1 MIVYPASEYLMW
13 WSINGSGRPLISA
26 EEIST
31 DIKVESEP
39 IPVIGSTNPI
49 AVVSNGTDYS
59 GKIMLQNGELELIL
73 KTYGY
78 NNATQI
84 QNSILTIA
92 SKDGLIKRTLIGV
105 NIISEGTGIKAKSK
119 QTLIDLSFSYTRQT
133 N

>member
-1 MIVYPASEYLMW
+1 MW